1 MIGNGRRPRGSRL
14 AVASKSAAAATH
26 VDLRRTDVVVHK
38 SAGRVR
44 YILAYRAM
52 AKL

>member
-1 MIGNGRRPRGSRL
+1 MSRVL
-14 AVASKSAAAATH
+14 DVIKD
-26 VDLRRTDVVVHK
+26 DLRVVVHK
-38 SAGRVR
+38 YARRVR